1 MTFDP
6 TKVKNYILLANG
18 RILLKFAWEMYLM
31 MRIIYNLMKML
42 PVGPMYDM
50 LTSNGSMPADSIS
63 MISKIG

>member
-31 MRIIYNLMKML
+31 MRIIYILMKML

-50 LTSNGSMPADSIS
+50 LTFDL
-63 MISKIG
+63 